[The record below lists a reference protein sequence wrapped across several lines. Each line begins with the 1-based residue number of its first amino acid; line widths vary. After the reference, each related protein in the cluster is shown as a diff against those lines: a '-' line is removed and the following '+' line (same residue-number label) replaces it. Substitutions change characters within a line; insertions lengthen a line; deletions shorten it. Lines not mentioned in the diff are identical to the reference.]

1 MKTIFIL
8 FTQYKVW
15 FARFLSIIRHH
26 NYSHVAL
33 ALDDDRNCFYSF
45 NIKGF
50 CCETP
55 EKYKRHGVTK
65 SILYEV
71 KVKDESYNKIREK
84 IYETA
89 ENRNRMKYSFWGI
102 ALCLL
107 RIPFHKK
114 NQYFCSEFVAD
125 LLKKSKTIMLR
136 KRSSLYLPEHLRMEL
151 EHHLGIRKLV
161 NVV

>member
-8 FTQYKVW
+8 FTQYKDW

-26 NYSHVAL
+26 NYSHVAI

-45 NIKGF
+45 NVKGF

-71 KVKDESYNKIREK
+71 KIKDENYNKICKK
-84 IYETA
+84 IHEAYE
-89 ENRNRMKYSFWGI
+89 NKNKMKYSFCGI

-107 RIPFHKK
+107 HIPFHRK

-125 LLKKSKTIMLR
+125 LLKKSKTIMLS
-136 KRSSLYLPEHLRMEL
+136 KCSSLYLPEHLRIEL
-151 EHHLGIRKLV
+151 EKYLRIKKFA
-161 NVV
+161 NVI